1 MKDSI
6 VHKNSVWSAGQIE
19 RFLLQAEIP
28 VRLGCLS
35 ASGAPLICSVW
46 YLYHED
52 ALWCATPKTAKLA
65 GWLGRESRC
74 AFEVAGDAMPYRGV
88 RGQGRATLSAAD
100 GPRILLQLID
110 RYLHSRESK
119 FAQWLIERQAEELAI
134 RIEPE
139 WLSAWDFS
147 ARMNG

>member
-1 MKDSI
+1 
-6 VHKNSVWSAGQIE
+6 
-19 RFLLQAEIP
+19 
-28 VRLGCLS
+28 
-35 ASGAPLICSVW
+35 
-46 YLYHED
+46 
-52 ALWCATPKTAKLA
+52 
-65 GWLGRESRC
+65 
-74 AFEVAGDAMPYRGV
+74 
-88 RGQGRATLSAAD
+88 
-100 GPRILLQLID
+100 LLQLID